1 LLNEEN
7 LLNETCHEQITEDD
21 VINLNQLRAFYQTAK
36 CQNVS
41 VAAEHLFVS
50 QPAVTAQIKLFEEA
64 CDLKLFKKKGRSLHL
79 TDEGKMLYSYARK
92 IFEYEKKIEDA
103 VEQMKELKKGS
114 LKLGSARTYARYF
127 MPFLLT
133 GFRDAYPQIKIHF
146 AEGSSREMINSLIDL
161 KNEVVII
168 AKADDNP
175 NIAFIPFSREELV
188 LILPPNHRL
197 ANKGSISFEQF
208 AEEPIIMKDPGSGT
222 RKLVD
227 EMFAQNDRRPNILM
241 ETGDAEIIKLMVQ
254 HGEGISFLVKEAVA
268 VELQEKKLA
277 AVSFQKHPIFL
288 DVSIAYLKNQPLS
301 PSAQAFLKSL
311 EHLGTKKMRFQGMGA
326 LMAKML
332 AAER

>member
-1 LLNEEN
+1 
-7 LLNETCHEQITEDD
+7 

-50 QPAVTAQIKLFEEA
+50 QPAVTAQIKLFEDN
-64 CDLKLFKKKGRSLHL
+64 CGLKLFKKKGRSLHL
-79 TDEGKMLYSYARK
+79 TDEGKLLYNYAKK

-103 VEQMKELKKGS
+103 VGQMKELKKGS
-114 LKLGSARTYARYF
+114 LRLGSARTYARYF

-146 AEGSSREMINSLIDL
+146 DEGSSREMIHSLIDL

-168 AKADDNP
+168 AKADDSP

-197 ANKGSISFEQF
+197 AKEGSVSFAQLS
-208 AEEPIIMKDPGSGT
+208 EEPIIMKDPGSGT
-222 RKLVD
+222 RRLVD
-227 EMFAQNDRRPNILM
+227 ELFAQNACTPNVLI
-241 ETGDAEIIKLMVQ
+241 EAGDAEIIKLMVQ
-254 HGEGISFLVKEAVA
+254 HGEGVSFLVREAVA
-268 VELQEKKLA
+268 LELHEGKLA
-277 AVSFQKHPIFL
+277 TVKLKDHDIFL

-301 PSAQAFLKSL
+301 PSAQAFLKTL
-311 EHLGTKKMRFQGMGA
+311 ENLGTKKMRFQGMGA

-332 AAER
+332 AEER